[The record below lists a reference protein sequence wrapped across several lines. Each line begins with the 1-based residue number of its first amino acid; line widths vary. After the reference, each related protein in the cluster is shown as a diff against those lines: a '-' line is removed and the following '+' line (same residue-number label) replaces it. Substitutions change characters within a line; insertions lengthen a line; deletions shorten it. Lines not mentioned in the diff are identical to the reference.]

1 MISFIVKLFRKP
13 SARTLAQI
21 ELEEARRCLLT
32 AQTRYDYS
40 KSQVEFYQACIRRLE
55 ATLRAQENT

>member
-1 MISFIVKLFRKP
+1 MKSSIFKLFQKP

-21 ELEEARRCLLT
+21 ELDEARRQMLV

-40 KSQVEFYQACIRRLE
+40 KSQVEFYQACIKRLE
-55 ATLRAQENT
+55 STLRQEVTA